1 MIVRRI
7 KFLSQSSLPADGG
20 TTVVG
25 GDFFGGPGYRLP
37 TRDTGGVGRTVRV
50 RAACGRIRGRVAVR
64 NPARIVDWLWAGL
77 SLAIIFALL
86 ILWWA

>member
-25 GDFFGGPGYRLP
+25 GDFSEVRGIDYPHEIPAVWEGPCESAQPAVASG
-37 TRDTGGVGRTVRV
+37 
-50 RAACGRIRGRVAVR
+50 AAWQCAIL
-64 NPARIVDWLWAGL
+64 RIVDWLWAGL